1 MTGQGHGETR
11 VLGVDACSKGW
22 VACCNRGNWYFA
34 QSIADLVARALID
47 GGLAVIGIDMP
58 IGLPDSTERQA
69 DRLVRAELGS
79 RRSSIFMTPVRPAIT
94 ASTHAEASDINRK
107 LTGKGLSQQSFNL
120 SKKILEV
127 DNWISDAPA
136 RVVEVH
142 PEFSFA
148 TMNGAPLEHPKS
160 NWAGFQQRQALLAQQ
175 GIVIPADIGQAG
187 TAGLDDI
194 LDAAAA
200 AWSAGRVVRSEA
212 IAFPDPPE
220 RFSDGL
226 DAAIWV

>member
-1 MTGQGHGETR
+1 MTPQGHGEPR
-11 VLGVDACSKGW
+11 FLGVDACSKGW
-22 VACCNRGNWYFA
+22 VAFCNRGHWYLA
-34 QSIADLVARALID
+34 QSIAELIAQALSD
-47 GGLAVIGIDMP
+47 GGLDVIGIDIP

-69 DRLVRAELGS
+69 DLLVRAELGS
-79 RRSSIFMTPVRPAIT
+79 RRSSIFMTPVRAAIT
-94 ASTHAEASDINRK
+94 ASTHAEASEINRA

-127 DNWISDAPA
+127 DNWIHSAPA

-148 TMNGAPLEHPKS
+148 RMNGAPLEYPKS
-160 NWAGFQQRQALLAQQ
+160 NWAGFHERQALLVQQ
-175 GIVIPADIGQAG
+175 GIAITSDIGQAG

-212 IAFPDPPE
+212 VAFPDPPE